1 MKELDLL
8 LKNIKNKELQPVY
21 FFHGEEPYFMDAA
34 VKCLEEEVL
43 EQQDRAFGQTI
54 VYGKDTSLAEV
65 LSLAQQFPMMG
76 PYNLIIVKEAQDLR
90 WAEAESTQFEQYLNQ
105 PVLTTILVFAH
116 KYKKLDARKKFTKKL
131 SASKWLHYSEPV
143 KDYQLA
149 QWIEGYLRKQNLKA
163 DPKVAPLL
171 AEYLGNDLSRIV
183 NELDKLK
190 MILGE
195 KTLDLKAV
203 ETYIGISK
211 DYNVFELQR
220 ALGEKNLDRAM
231 QIAFYVGRNTKSNPM
246 VLTVG
251 TLCNF
256 FSGLIIFHTM
266 RGSSREEMASAMGIS
281 PFFLKDYERAAAFY
295 PLKTATKI
303 ISILRETDMK
313 VKGLGAGSTTD
324 EELLKEMVYK
334 ILHADRL
341 KIST

>member
-1 MKELDLL
+1 M
-8 LKNIKNKELQPVY
+8 
-21 FFHGEEPYFMDAA
+21 
-34 VKCLEEEVL
+34 
-43 EQQDRAFGQTI
+43 
-54 VYGKDTSLAEV
+54 
-65 LSLAQQFPMMG
+65 
-76 PYNLIIVKEAQDLR
+76 
-90 WAEAESTQFEQYLNQ
+90 
-105 PVLTTILVFAH
+105 
-116 KYKKLDARKKFTKKL
+116 
-131 SASKWLHYSEPV
+131 
-143 KDYQLA
+143 
-149 QWIEGYLRKQNLKA
+149 
-163 DPKVAPLL
+163 

-251 TLCNF
+251 TLYNF

-266 RGSSREEMASAMGIS
+266 RGSSREEMASAIGIS

-313 VKGLGAGSTTD
+313 VKGLGAGSATD